1 MAKLVQEDDRDA
13 NRPVTT
19 PAEATEE
26 LKRRDTELTRLNER
40 LQDLDRAKTE
50 FFTNVSREIR
60 TPLTLLLGPLQDILD
75 SPASALAPNSRTVLE
90 VAQGNALRLLKL
102 ADTLPD
108 FYRIEGGRAGAAP
121 EPTDLAAFTAELA
134 GNFRSACDWAG
145 LTLIVDC
152 PPLPEQF
159 YLDRDVWE
167 KIVLNLVANAFKSTV
182 KGNIEVRLR
191 AQDGNVKLSVRDTG
205 TGIPESELHYVFD
218 HFHSDAGART
228 GTSERIGFGLAFVRE
243 LVQLANGSID
253 VHSKLGRGTTFT
265 VLLPL
270 AAHQSPVRPGARAG
284 SGSPTASAPM
294 HASAFAAEALLGRPG
309 AGAPADAHLPA
320 TAAVLSPRGRV
331 VIAEDNAEMRA
342 YLSYVLE
349 AAGFTVDALA
359 DGTAA
364 LVTCQARPPDAV
376 VSDVA
381 MPGLDGFGLI
391 ERLRADER
399 TAVIPVLLL
408 SGRAGE
414 DSRIEGIAAGA
425 DDYLV
430 KPLSSRELVARVE
443 GAVRLARL
451 RRETARREQAD
462 FEALF
467 SMAPDGIIVV
477 GHNGKVLTANE
488 RAQQLFGYS
497 LQEFQGLQI
506 EALLPEDF
514 RQAHVGHRETYMRA
528 QSARRMRPIRELR
541 GLRRDGSEFIAE
553 IGLVPLHFKNQNCT
567 VANVHD
573 ISERK
578 QLETERAEH
587 EKRFRTL
594 SRRLVEVQEAER
606 RILSTEL
613 HDRTSPGL
621 AAIQIN
627 LKILRKLLSARGTE
641 DVRALLDD
649 TAGLLAD
656 TTVSIREISSNLR
669 PTVLDDGGLLPAL
682 AGYAQQFMQRTGILV
697 HLQTQDA
704 TSALTPAMQS
714 SLFRIVQEALTNC
727 ARHAKAK
734 NITIRLNTEGHRVS
748 LMIADDGVG
757 FDFDRQSTPGLGLLT
772 MRERAEFAGGSFS
785 LETKPGL
792 GTRIQVLV

>member
-1 MAKLVQEDDRDA
+1 MDQENYRGA

-19 PAEATEE
+19 PTEATEE

-50 FFTNVSREIR
+50 FFTNVSREFR

-90 VAQGNALRLLKL
+90 AAQGNALRLLKL
-102 ADTLPD
+102 VDTLPD
-108 FYRIEGGRAGAAP
+108 FSRIEGGRAGAAP

-134 GNFRSACDWAG
+134 SNFRSACDWAG
-145 LTLIVDC
+145 LSLVVDC
-152 PPLPEQF
+152 PPLPEQV

-182 KGNIEVRLR
+182 EGNIEVRLR
-191 AQDGNVKLSVRDTG
+191 AQDDNAQLIVSDTG
-205 TGIPESELHYVFD
+205 TGIPQSELHYVFD

-228 GTSERIGFGLAFVRE
+228 GTSDRIGFGLAFVRE
-243 LVQLANGSID
+243 LVQLHNGSID
-253 VHSKLGRGTTFT
+253 VHSKLGSGSTFT
-265 VLLPL
+265 VLLPF
-270 AAHQSPVRPGARAG
+270 AAQQSPAHPAQAG
-284 SGSPTASAPM
+284 SGSPPASAPM
-294 HASAFAAEALLGRPG
+294 RASAFAAEALPG
-309 AGAPADAHLPA
+309 LPEAGVPTDARLPA

-331 VIAEDNAEMRA
+331 VIAEDNAEMRD
-342 YLSYVLE
+342 YLSYALE
-349 AAGFTVDALA
+349 AAGFTVDALP

-364 LVTCQARPPDAV
+364 LATCQARPPDVV
-376 VSDVA
+376 VSDVS
-381 MPGLDGFGLI
+381 MPGLDGFELI
-391 ERLRADER
+391 EHLRTDER

-408 SGRAGE
+408 SARAGE
-414 DSRIEGIAAGA
+414 DSRIEGLAAGA

-430 KPLSSRELVARVE
+430 KPLSSRELVARVD

-462 FEALF
+462 LEALF

-506 EALLPEDF
+506 EALLPEDC
-514 RQAHVGHRETYMRA
+514 RQAHVGHRKTYMRTP
-528 QSARRMRPIRELR
+528 STRLMRPIRELR
-541 GLRRDGSEFIAE
+541 GSRRDGSEFIAD

-567 VANVHD
+567 VATVRD
-573 ISERK
+573 ITERK
-578 QLETERAEH
+578 QRETERSEQ

-606 RILSTEL
+606 RKLSTEL
-613 HDRTSPGL
+613 HDRISPGL

-627 LKILRKLLSARGTE
+627 LNMLNHLLSTRGTE
-641 DVRALLDD
+641 DARALLDD
-649 TAGLLAD
+649 TAGLIAD

-682 AGYAQQFMQRTGILV
+682 AGYAQQFMQRTGIVV

-704 TSALTPAMQS
+704 TSAPTPAVQS

-727 ARHAKAK
+727 AKHAEAK
-734 NITIRLNTEGHRVS
+734 NVTIRLSTDSHRVS

-757 FDFDRQSTPGLGLLT
+757 FDFERQSIPGLGLMT

-785 LETKPGL
+785 LETKPGQ